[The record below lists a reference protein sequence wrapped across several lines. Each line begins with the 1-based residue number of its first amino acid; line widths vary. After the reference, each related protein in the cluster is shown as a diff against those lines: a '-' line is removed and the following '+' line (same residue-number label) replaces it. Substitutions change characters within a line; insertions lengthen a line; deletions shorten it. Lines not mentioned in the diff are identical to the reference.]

1 MKIYTIVGFLAM
13 FAAVANAQ
21 TVKIVSDEKTNSLII
36 KAPIAMQKQIEQ
48 LVRDLDKEHNEMTE
62 LRVIQLVYLQA
73 SEVSPAL
80 QNVMNNYKPIPIKSS
95 QFEINN
101 NSWNNSLHGLVLSD
115 DRTNKLIIIS
125 DKTAVAN
132 IEKIVRELD
141 TKVNFSN
148 SATITKLKNANAA
161 TISEIV
167 NNISRR

>member
-13 FAAVANAQ
+13 FAAIANAQ

-148 SATITKLKNANAA
+148 SATINKLKNANAA